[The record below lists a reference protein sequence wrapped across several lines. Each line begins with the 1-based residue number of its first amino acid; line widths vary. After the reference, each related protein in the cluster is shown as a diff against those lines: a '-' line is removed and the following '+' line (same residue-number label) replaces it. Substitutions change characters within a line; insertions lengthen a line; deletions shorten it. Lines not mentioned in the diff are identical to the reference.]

1 MPVIGLVHALAH
13 ITGGGIAGHLVRI
26 LPADCAATVNP
37 DSWELPPIFTTLQQA
52 GRISTGEMRDV
63 FNLGVGFIAV
73 LPPDAVA
80 AAQRAATDQGV
91 PTWVMGEVFR
101 GSQSVRFARP

>member
-1 MPVIGLVHALAH
+1 
-13 ITGGGIAGHLVRI
+13 
-26 LPADCAATVNP
+26 LPSDCAATVDP

-63 FNLGVGFIAV
+63 FNLGAGLIAV

-80 AAQRAATDQGV
+80 AAQSAASEHGV
-91 PTWVMGEVFR
+91 PTWVMGEVYR